1 MVGITT
7 SSPKTINIAR
17 GPMAGKGEN
26 VMKNVAK
33 TMAKFKVGDI
43 IVANKKSNERYVITT
58 EKNGWTGKVTSAPKN
73 GEISVKTLTP
83 ERHKGEV
90 YTVEEAY
97 FDIEEN
103 GQIITQ
109 IVNENAIIVKLYDG
123 RKGVAKC
130 SPSGKFNL
138 AFGTALA
145 VARAYGDKETEAKL
159 LAEPVKEEP
168 KFKVRELVRIRQ
180 WDDMVKEF
188 GTNGYGSVDCNCSFT
203 DAMKPLCGKYAEIV
217 RLDKDGR
224 VGLKLFN
231 CDDLNTNWGFHTDM
245 LEKV

>member
-1 MVGITT
+1 
-7 SSPKTINIAR
+7 
-17 GPMAGKGEN
+17 
-26 VMKNVAK
+26 
-33 TMAKFKVGDI
+33 MAKFKVGDI
-43 IVANKKSNERYVITT
+43 IKANKESNKEYRITNQ
-58 EKNGWTGKVTSAPKN
+58 KNGWTGKVTSEEKN
-73 GEISVKTLTP
+73 GLIYVKTLTP
-83 ERHKGEV
+83 EEYKGET
-90 YTVEEAY
+90 YTVDERY
-97 FDIEEN
+97 FYLVGDN
-103 GQIITQ
+103 QIITH
-109 IVNENAIIVKLYDG
+109 IVNKNIVIVKLDDG

-130 SPSGKFNL
+130 SPDDKFNI

-168 KFKVRELVRIRQ
+168 KFKVGELVRIRQ

-188 GTNGYGSVDCNCSFT
+188 GTNGYGSVDCNYSFT

-231 CDDLNTNWGFHTDM
+231 CDDLNTNWGYSTDM
-245 LEKV
+245 IEKV